1 MSSQS
6 ESRLEQEIREQ
17 PMVLEQRVQAGWEA
31 AREAV
36 DLLRAADVTQIV
48 IAARGSSDN
57 AARYAQYL
65 FGLDARLSV
74 ALATPWLYEG
84 DEPPRLPGA
93 AVIAISQSGQ
103 SPDVISV
110 ARAARAQGRPTVAI
124 TNDVG
129 SPLAAAADVVVPML
143 AGAEE
148 SVAATKTYMASLHA
162 IAQIS
167 TLLGDRPGRAEW
179 FQRLPALSGDLID
192 RELAMRTQFDRLA
205 DCRMLTVVGRGLQ
218 LSTAYETAIKL
229 RELGGLMGEAFSL
242 PDLLHGPVAALRGR
256 GAVWLLSLGERRQP
270 SVEEFTSLKEL
281 AGIGIAVTDNAALLA
296 EADVAAAIPPQ
307 LPDWVTPLLAVI
319 PAQAAALRLA
329 ELRGGDVDRPEG
341 LHKVTLTQ

>member
-1 MSSQS
+1 MSSQP

-17 PMVLEQRVQAGWEA
+17 SMVLEQRAQAGWDA
-31 AREAV
+31 ARAAV
-36 DLLRAADVTQIV
+36 VLLRAPDVTQIV

-65 FGLDARLSV
+65 IGLDARLPV

-84 DEPPRLPGA
+84 DEPPRLLGS

-110 ARAARAQGRPTVAI
+110 ASAARAQGRPTIAI
-124 TNDVG
+124 TNDTG
-129 SPLAAAADVVVPML
+129 SPLAAVADVVVPML
-143 AGAEE
+143 AGSEQ
-148 SVAATKTYMASLHA
+148 SVAATKTYTASLHA

-167 TLLGDRPGRAEW
+167 TLLGDCEGRLEW
-179 FQRLPALSGDLID
+179 FERLPTLTGDLA
-192 RELAMRTQFDRLA
+192 EQQLATRAQFDRLA
-205 DCRMLTVVGRGLQ
+205 EHRALTVVGRGLQ
-218 LSTAYETAIKL
+218 LSTAYESAIKL
-229 RELGGLMGEAFSL
+229 RELAGLMGEAFSL

-270 SVEEFTSLKEL
+270 SVEEFVALKEL
-281 AGIGIAVTDNAALLA
+281 AGLTIAVTDNDAVLA
-296 EADVAAAIPPQ
+296 EADIAVAIPPQ

-329 ELRGGDVDRPEG
+329 ELKGGDVDRPEG